1 MSALLYERARKV
13 WAKIKDGGAV
23 AGFPMLIVP
32 FQAVPTLALDSATV
46 QTGLFEGANIV
57 VGALGA
63 IVFLLIGFQFGSS
76 ILRAISSYI
85 GGLRF

>member
-1 MSALLYERARKV
+1 MSS
-13 WAKIKDGGAV
+13 IIFGAMFIL
-23 AGFPMLIVP
+23 A
-32 FQAVPTLALDSATV
+32 QAVPTLALDSATV